1 MVTSVC
7 ETSTHVM
14 HIRSVWFLDNWHI
27 CQVIKFQ
34 VIPWNR
40 TSRDLSLHKVRLW
53 LEIPPIWYFGGQVVL
68 TIFDFAWNEYTRD
81 AYTLSLVLWYWQIC
95 QVMKFQDKRISFY
108 RTYLCLG
115 IRLWKQVSAKRVHTW
130 CIYAQSAGSLIL
142 AHVSGYEVS
151 RQKVFFYINV

>member
-1 MVTSVC
+1 MFWDCKYKKSC
-7 ETSTHVM
+7 LYKN
-14 HIRSVWFLDNWHI
+14 RI
-27 CQVIKFQ
+27 C
-34 VIPWNR
+34 
-40 TSRDLSLHKVRLW
+40 LHKKRFFSCKENKRKEKLFFQ
-53 LEIPPIWYFGGQVVL
+53 PQVVL

-81 AYTLSLVLWYWQIC
+81 AYTLSLVPWYWQIC